1 MTEGGHA
8 MDRYISVLATMAIV
22 LLTFGM
28 EVGAAEVSY
37 ISGGIGADM
46 REELLAKEKEYNL
59 KIVVAEKSGD
69 YLAGVQIVIESGRE
83 GAGARH
89 HDGGTDS
96 PGQAGSG
103 DVHHQGHL

>member
-1 MTEGGHA
+1 

-69 YLAGVQIVIESGRE
+69 YLAGVQIVIESGRKEQVLDTTME
-83 GAGARH
+83 GPILLAK
-89 HDGGTDS
+89 
-96 PGQAGSG
+96 AGSG